1 MDFTI
6 TSEQQ
11 AIIDSIRAL
20 MSDFGDDFW
29 LERDDSG
36 VFPEEF
42 YQAMAR
48 VAGWASPCRKPTV
61 APASGCRRRR

>member
-48 VAGWASPCRKPTV
+48 GGWLGIAMPEAYGGSGL
-61 APASGCRRRR
+61 GCRRRR